1 MKRFH
6 IHTHVEDLQASIAFY
21 SKLFASE
28 PARVEGDYARAKAQ
42 GAAQ

>member
-6 IHTHVEDLQASIAFY
+6 VHLNVQDLPASIAFH

>member
-21 SKLFASE
+21 S
-28 PARVEGDYARAKAQ
+28 PAGGPRVL
-42 GAAQ
+42 GAGGNCDELT